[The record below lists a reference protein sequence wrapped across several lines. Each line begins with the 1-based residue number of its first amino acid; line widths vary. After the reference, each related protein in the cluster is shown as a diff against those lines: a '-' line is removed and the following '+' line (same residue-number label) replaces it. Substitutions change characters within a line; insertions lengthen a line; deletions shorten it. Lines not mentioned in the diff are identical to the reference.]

1 MIVLDGSHGEGG
13 GQILRTAFVLSL
25 LTDQPFRIE
34 NIRLGRPNPGLKPQ
48 HMHIGK
54 ALLEMCDCQIEGL
67 ALGSLALSFYPGTIH
82 GGIYGLDI
90 GTAGAIPLFMQTIL
104 PVTMFGDSSTSFVV
118 TGGTDVRGA
127 MTIDFLNEVIL
138 PFVRP
143 FAQKLELQVN
153 THGFY
158 PVGGGKVKLRVVPR
172 LAQSGWQNERGNV
185 PTITIPERGE
195 LKRIRLL
202 SFASKDLSERRV
214 AERQISA
221 FKQQS
226 KFEKLESK
234 AIAIDSGSTG
244 SSATAIAEYTY
255 TRIGADSLGERTK
268 SAEDV
273 GKEASSRLRVEVDAD
288 CTVDVHTADNLM
300 IWAALFGG
308 AYTFREMTGHIETN
322 AWTIEQFLPGAIRLE
337 GNRVIGLPDQR

>member
-54 ALLEMCDCQIEGL
+54 ALLEISDCQIEGL
-67 ALGSLALSFYPGTIH
+67 ALGSLALTFHPGSIH

-104 PVTMFGDSSTSFVV
+104 PVAMFGNSSTSFVV

-127 MTIDFLNEVIL
+127 MTIDFFNEVIV
-138 PFVRP
+138 PFLRP
-143 FAQKLELQVN
+143 YAQKLEFQIN
-153 THGFY
+153 SHGFY
-158 PVGGGKVKLRVVPR
+158 PIGGGKVKLRVVPR
-172 LAQSGWQNERGNV
+172 LTQSGWQNERGKL
-185 PTITIPERGE
+185 PPLTFLQRGE

-202 SFASKDLSERRV
+202 SIASRDLSERRV

-226 KFEKLESK
+226 KFEKLDAK
-234 AIAIDSGSTG
+234 AIPIDAASPG
-244 SSATAIAEYTY
+244 SSVAAIAEYAH
-255 TRIGADSLGERTK
+255 TRIGSDSLGEKTK
-268 SAEDV
+268 PAEDV
-273 GKEASSRLRVEVDAD
+273 GSEAAARLRVELDAV
-288 CTVDVHTADNLM
+288 CTVDIHTADNLM

-308 AYTFREMTGHIETN
+308 EYSFREMSGHIETN
-322 AWTIEQFLPGAIRLE
+322 AWVINQFLPGSLRLE
-337 GNRVIGLPDQR
+337 ENRVVGWQE